1 MKGPSVLRARTALG
15 LAACAAVTAGLL
27 TATPASA
34 ARLPCNLAGS
44 GDTASANCYSGSSYT
59 WRLVVDCDDVSNP
72 KWPVRVKTVY
82 GAWHTGDGS
91 DSISCGG
98 SLRATGR
105 LEARG

>member
-1 MKGPSVLRARTALG
+1 MFRTRSALG
-15 LAACAAVTAGLL
+15 LAACAAVAAGLL

-44 GDTASANCYSGSSYT
+44 GSNAYANCYSGSSYT

-72 KWPVRVKTVY
+72 KWPVRVTTLY

-91 DSISCGG
+91 DSISCAG

>member
-1 MKGPSVLRARTALG
+1 MLRTKTALA
-15 LAACAAVTAGLL
+15 LAVGAAVAAGLF

-44 GDTASANCYSGSSYT
+44 GGTASANCYSGSSYT

-72 KWPVRVKTVY
+72 KWPARVKTLY
-82 GAWHTGDGS
+82 GAWRTGDGS

-98 SLRATGR
+98 SLRASGR
-105 LEARG
+105 LEAHS

>member
-1 MKGPSVLRARTALG
+1 MFRTRTALG
-15 LAACAAVTAGLL
+15 LAACAAVATGLL

-34 ARLPCNLAGS
+34 ARLPCHLAGS
-44 GDTASANCYSGSSYT
+44 GNSASATCYSGSSYT

-72 KWPVRVKTVY
+72 KWPARVSTRY

-91 DSISCGG
+91 DSLSCGG

-105 LEARG
+105 LEAR

>member
-1 MKGPSVLRARTALG
+1 MFHTRTALG
-15 LAACAAVTAGLL
+15 LAACAAVAAGLL

-44 GDTASANCYSGSSYT
+44 GNSASANCYSGSSYT
-59 WRLVVDCDDVSNP
+59 WRLVVDCDDVSSP
-72 KWPVRVKTVY
+72 KWPVRVTTLY
-82 GAWHTGDGS
+82 GAWHTGDAS

-105 LEARG
+105 LEAR

>member
-1 MKGPSVLRARTALG
+1 MLRTKTALA
-15 LAACAAVTAGLL
+15 LAAGAAIVAGLF

-44 GDTASANCYSGSSYT
+44 GDSASANCYSGSSYT

-72 KWPVRVKTVY
+72 KWPVRDRTVY

-91 DSISCGG
+91 DAISCGG
-98 SLRATGR
+98 SLRAQGH
-105 LEARG
+105 LEARS

>member
-1 MKGPSVLRARTALG
+1 VRTKTALG
-15 LAACAAVTAGLL
+15 LAAACAAAMAAGLL

-34 ARLPCNLAGS
+34 ARLPCHLAGS
-44 GDTASANCYSGSSYT
+44 DDTASAHCYSGSSYT

-82 GAWHTGDGS
+82 GDWHTGDGS

-98 SLRATGR
+98 SLRALGR
-105 LEARG
+105 LESRL